1 MVMLQPFQPTSFAM
15 NQAEVHSHPAVCKT
29 NAYSARDY
37 CRLYK
42 VTVVLFSMMHYTPL
56 GLDTIHPAIC
66 MGRILFID
74 FFTVSFRYLQL
85 RQVAFYS

>member
-15 NQAEVHSHPAVCKT
+15 NQAEVHSHPAVCKAT

-56 GLDTIHPAIC
+56 GLVTIHPAIC

-85 RQVAFYS
+85 RQVA